1 MNQTLMHQEYF
12 EMAFN
17 VEDSKLS
24 VEDLITYLK
33 NTNELF
39 KSINDCLY
47 RPHGGITFSS
57 LSLDVL
63 ALDKGSFK
71 IKYDILKKSLT
82 ENKDLRD
89 LVLGIIASMIGT
101 LALNL
106 FNGPQINNN
115 VDPSIRR
122 EIMKDEKT
130 IKSVV
135 NIINTA
141 LLDERING
149 ISITYEPTE
158 GQREKVTLSRETL
171 KSSLDAYHEKY
182 GRRVW
187 LKEKVEMEILKIK
200 GDYMICEIKGDHNI
214 IDVNID
220 GDLLKQIWIASH
232 MPYQINE
239 RWRRP
244 NLEPGDIL
252 IVDVECILEQ
262 NEITQE
268 INIRYPI
275 LKVYGLKT
283 QDNYPKPII

>member
-1 MNQTLMHQEYF
+1 MEQVKVRQEYF

-17 VEDSKLS
+17 VDDGRLS
-24 VEDLITYLK
+24 VEDLITYLE

-39 KSINDCLY
+39 KSINDSLY
-47 RPHGGITFSS
+47 RPHGGIAFSS

-71 IKYDILKKSLT
+71 IKYDIIKKSLT
-82 ENKDLRD
+82 ENKDFRD
-89 LVLGIIASMIGT
+89 LALGIIASMIGG

-106 FNGPQINNN
+106 FYGPQINTIVN
-115 VDPSIRR
+115 PSIRR

-141 LLDERING
+141 LSDERING
-149 ISITYEPTE
+149 VSITYEPIE

-187 LKEKVEMEILKIK
+187 LKEKVEIEILKIK
-200 GDYMICEIKGDHNI
+200 GDYMICEIEGDHNI
-214 IDVNID
+214 IDVDID
-220 GDLLKQIWIASH
+220 DLHKQIEIVSL
-232 MPYQINE
+232 MLYQKNE

-262 NEITQE
+262 DEITQKT
-268 INIRYPI
+268 NIRYSI
-275 LKVYGLKT
+275 LKVYGFKT
-283 QDNYPKPII
+283 SKPI